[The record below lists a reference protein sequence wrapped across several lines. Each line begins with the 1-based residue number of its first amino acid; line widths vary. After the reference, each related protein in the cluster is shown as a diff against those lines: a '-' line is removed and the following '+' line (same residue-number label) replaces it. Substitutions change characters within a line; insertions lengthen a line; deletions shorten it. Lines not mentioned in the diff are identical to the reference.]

1 MASTCRWT
9 AAVARAYKMKNLSNY
24 VGGKLV
30 SSAAG
35 GWLEDF
41 EPATSEAY
49 ARIPDSHK
57 TDIDN
62 AVVAAQHAFPDWSAT
77 PAVERGTWLH
87 KLAIL
92 LERDLEKLAHAESLD
107 SGKPIALARSLDIPR
122 AVANL
127 RFFAA
132 AASQFAS
139 ESHAMESGAI
149 NYTLRSPLGV
159 VGCIS
164 PWNLPLYLFTW
175 KIAPALA
182 AGNCV
187 VAKPSEITPMTA
199 FLFSELCIEAGLPA
213 GVLNVVHGL
222 GPKAGTAL
230 VEHADVKAVSFTGGT
245 STGADIASRAA
256 PKFKKLSLELG
267 GKNPTIVFADC
278 DFEPSVSESVRAAFS
293 NQGEICLCGSRIL
306 VERSLYT
313 RFRDAFVAR
322 VQALRLGDPLDERTE
337 QGALVSEP
345 HLQKVLSHIEL
356 AKKESGTI
364 LCGGRRAQLD
374 GRCANGWFMEPT
386 VIENLPPD
394 CRTNQEEIFGPV
406 VTLIPFD
413 TEEQAVGYANG
424 TPYGLAAS
432 LWSQNTSRCH
442 RMAAKLEAGLIWVNC
457 WMLRDLRVPMG
468 GVKQSGTGRE
478 GGWEAMRFFT
488 EARNVCIKYA

>member
-1 MASTCRWT
+1 MEKLANYIDGQLAPAAS
-9 AAVARAYKMKNLSNY
+9 
-24 VGGKLV
+24 
-30 SSAAG
+30 G

-41 EPATSEAY
+41 EPATGQPY

-62 AVVAAQHAFPDWSAT
+62 AVAAAQRAFPKWSAT
-77 PAVERGTWLH
+77 SSAERGAWLH
-87 KLAIL
+87 KLAAL
-92 LERDLEKLAHAESLD
+92 VERDLEKLVHAESMD
-107 SGKPIALARSLDIPR
+107 SGKPVALARSLDVPR

-132 AASQFAS
+132 AATQFAS

-175 KIAPALA
+175 KLAPALA

-187 VAKPSEITPMTA
+187 VAKPSELTPMTA
-199 FLFSELCIEAGLPA
+199 YLFSELCIEAGLPA

-222 GPKAGTAL
+222 GPKAGALL
-230 VEHADVKAVSFTGGT
+230 VEHPEVKAISFTGGT
-245 STGADIASRAA
+245 KTGADIASRAA

-278 DFEPSVSESVRAAFS
+278 DFERTVSESVRAAFS

-306 VERSLYT
+306 VERGLYE
-313 RFRDAFVAR
+313 RFREAFIRR
-322 VQALRLGDPLDERTE
+322 VQELRLGDPSDEHTE
-337 QGALVSEP
+337 QGPLISEA
-345 HLQKVLSHIEL
+345 HLQKVLGYLDL
-356 AKKESGTI
+356 ARKEGGKF
-364 LCGGRRAQLD
+364 LCGGRRANPK
-374 GRCANGWFMEPT
+374 GRCATGWFVEPT

-413 TEEQAVGYANG
+413 TEEQAISWANS

-432 LWSQNTSRCH
+432 LWSENTSRCH
-442 RMAAKLEAGLIWVNC
+442 RVAAKLEAGLIWVNC

-488 EARNVCIKYA
+488 EARNVCIKYE

>member
-1 MASTCRWT
+1 MLKLANYIDGQLVT
-9 AAVARAYKMKNLSNY
+9 AAS
-24 VGGKLV
+24 
-30 SSAAG
+30 G
-35 GWLEDF
+35 GWLDDF
-41 EPATSEAY
+41 EPATGQVY

-57 TDIDN
+57 TDVDN
-62 AVVAAQHAFPDWSAT
+62 AVAAAKRAFPAWSAT
-77 PAVERGTWLH
+77 PAEARSQWLL
-87 KLAIL
+87 KLADL
-92 LERDLEKLAHAESLD
+92 VERDLEKLVRAESID
-107 SGKPIALARSLDIPR
+107 SGKPLALARRLDIPR

-132 AASQFAS
+132 AATQFAS

-199 FLFSELCIEAGLPA
+199 YLFSELCVEAGLPA
-213 GVLNVVHGL
+213 GVFNVVHGL
-222 GPKAGTAL
+222 GPKAGTVL
-230 VEHADVKAVSFTGGT
+230 VEHPDVKAISFTGGT
-245 STGADIASRAA
+245 KTGTDIAARAA

-278 DFEPSVSESVRAAFS
+278 DFESAVTESVRAAFS

-306 VERSLYT
+306 IERSLYP
-313 RFRDAFVAR
+313 RFRDAFVAN
-322 VQALRLGDPLDERTE
+322 VKTLQQADPLEERTE

-345 HLQKVLSHIEL
+345 HMQKVLGYIDL
-356 AKKESGTI
+356 AKKEGGRI
-364 LCGGRRAQLD
+364 LCGGKRTHLD
-374 GRCANGWFMEPT
+374 GRCKNGWFIEPT
-386 VIENLPPD
+386 VIDNLPAD
-394 CRTNQEEIFGPV
+394 CRVNQEEIFGPV

-413 TEEQAVGYANG
+413 HDDQAIAWANA

-432 LWSQNTSRCH
+432 LWSRDVSRCH
-442 RMAAKLEAGLIWVNC
+442 RLAARLEAGLIWVNC

-468 GVKQSGTGRE
+468 GVKQSGSGRE

-488 EARNVCIKYA
+488 EARNVCIRYE

>member
-1 MASTCRWT
+1 MQTI
-9 AAVARAYKMKNLSNY
+9 SNY
-24 VGGKLV
+24 IDGQLV
-30 SSAAG
+30 PAVSG

-41 EPATSEAY
+41 EPAAGQAY

-62 AVVAAQHAFPDWSAT
+62 AVAAARRTFPQWSAT
-77 PAVERGTWLH
+77 PAAERGEWLH
-87 KLAIL
+87 RLATL
-92 LERDLEKLAHAESLD
+92 VERDLEILARAESLD
-107 SGKPIALARSLDIPR
+107 SGKPLAVARSVDIPR
-122 AVANL
+122 AAANL

-175 KIAPALA
+175 KLAPALA

-187 VAKPSEITPMTA
+187 VAKPSELTPMTA
-199 FLFSELCIEAGLPA
+199 YLFSKLCIEAGLPA

-222 GPKAGTAL
+222 GPKAGALL
-230 VEHADVKAVSFTGGT
+230 VEHPEVKAISFTGGT
-245 STGADIASRAA
+245 KTGANIASHAA

-267 GKNPTIVFADC
+267 GKNPTLVFADC
-278 DFEPSVSESVRAAFS
+278 DFERTVAESLRAAFS
-293 NQGEICLCGSRIL
+293 NQGEICLCGSRIFI
-306 VERSLYT
+306 ERSLYA
-313 RFRDAFVAR
+313 RFRDEFVKRA
-322 VQALRLGDPLDERTE
+322 QALRLGDPLDEQTE

-345 HLQKVLSHIEL
+345 HLQKVLGYLDL
-356 AKKESGTI
+356 ARKEGGKV
-364 LCGGRRAQLD
+364 LCGGRRANLN
-374 GRCANGWFMEPT
+374 GRCAKGWFVEPT

-413 TEEQAVGYANG
+413 SEEQAIAWANG

-432 LWSQNTSRCH
+432 LWSRDVSRCH
-442 RMAAKLEAGLIWVNC
+442 RIAARLEAGLIWVNC

-488 EARNVCIKYA
+488 EARNVCIKYE

>member
-1 MASTCRWT
+1 MKDLANYIDGRLIPPAS
-9 AAVARAYKMKNLSNY
+9 S
-24 VGGKLV
+24 
-30 SSAAG
+30 
-35 GWLEDF
+35 GWLDVF
-41 EPATSEAY
+41 EPATGAIQ
-49 ARIPDSHK
+49 ARVPDSRK
-57 TDIDN
+57 DDIER
-62 AVVAAQHAFPDWSAT
+62 AVTAAWQAFPAWSST
-77 PAVERGTWLH
+77 PGLERGQWLLR
-87 KLAIL
+87 LADL
-92 LERDLEKLAHAESLD
+92 VERDLEKLAQAESMD
-107 SGKPIALARSLDIPR
+107 NGKPVSLARKVDIPR

-182 AGNCV
+182 CGNCV
-187 VAKPSEITPMTA
+187 VAKPSELTPMTA
-199 FLFSELCIEAGLPA
+199 YLFSELCMEAGLPP

-222 GPKAGTAL
+222 GPNAGTAL
-230 VEHADVKAVSFTGGT
+230 VEHPQVKAVSFTGGT
-245 STGADIASRAA
+245 RTGADIAARAA

-267 GKNPTIVFADC
+267 GKNPTLVFADC
-278 DFEPSVSESVRAAFS
+278 DFEPTVAETLRAAFL

-306 VERSLYT
+306 IERGLYA
-313 RFRDAFVAR
+313 RFRDEFVAR
-322 VQALRLGDPLDERTE
+322 VRALRQTDPMDENCE
-337 QGALVSEP
+337 QGALVSEA
-345 HLQKVLSHIEL
+345 HLQKVLGYIEL
-356 AKKESGTI
+356 ARKEGGKI
-364 LCGGRRAQLD
+364 LCGGGRAMVG
-374 GRCANGWFMEPT
+374 GRCANGWFVEPT
-386 VIENLPPD
+386 VIEGLAAE

-406 VTLIPFD
+406 VTLMPFD
-413 TEEQAVGYANG
+413 SEDQAVAYANG

-432 LWSQNTSRCH
+432 IWSQNTSRCH
-442 RMAAKLEAGLIWVNC
+442 RVAARLEAGLIWVNC

-468 GVKQSGTGRE
+468 GVKQSGNGRE

>member
-1 MASTCRWT
+1 MQ
-9 AAVARAYKMKNLSNY
+9 KLSNY
-24 VGGKLV
+24 IDSNLV
-30 SSAAG
+30 PAASG

-41 EPATSEAY
+41 EPATGEAY

-57 TDIDN
+57 TDVDN
-62 AVVAAQHAFPDWSAT
+62 AVAAAQRAFPKWSAT
-77 PAVERGTWLH
+77 PAAERGEWLHRLAALVERD
-87 KLAIL
+87 
-92 LERDLEKLAHAESLD
+92 EEKLARAESVD
-107 SGKPIALARSLDIPR
+107 SGKPVALARSVDIPR

-175 KIAPALA
+175 KLAPALA

-187 VAKPSEITPMTA
+187 VAKPSELTPMTA
-199 FLFSELCIEAGLPA
+199 HLFSELCIEAGLPA

-222 GPKAGTAL
+222 GPKAGVVL
-230 VEHADVKAVSFTGGT
+230 VEHPEVKAISFTGGT
-245 STGADIASRAA
+245 KTGADIASRVA

-267 GKNPTIVFADC
+267 GKNPTLVFADC
-278 DFEPSVSESVRAAFS
+278 DFEQTVAESLRAAFS

-306 VERSLYT
+306 VERSIYD
-313 RFRDAFVAR
+313 RFRGEFVKR
-322 VQALRLGDPLDERTE
+322 VQALRQGDPMDDQTE
-337 QGALVSEP
+337 QGAVVSEP
-345 HLQKVLSHIEL
+345 HLQKILGYIEL
-356 AKKESGTI
+356 AKKEGGKI
-364 LCGGRRAQLD
+364 LCGGRRANLN
-374 GRCANGWFMEPT
+374 GRCAKGWFVEPT

-413 TEEQAVGYANG
+413 TEDQAVAFANG

-432 LWSQNTSRCH
+432 LWSRDVSRCH
-442 RMAAKLEAGLIWVNC
+442 HVAAQLEAGLIWVNC

-468 GVKQSGTGRE
+468 GVKQSGSGRE

-488 EARNVCIKYA
+488 EAKNVCIKY

>member
-1 MASTCRWT
+1 MEKLANYIDGQLVPAAS
-9 AAVARAYKMKNLSNY
+9 
-24 VGGKLV
+24 
-30 SSAAG
+30 G

-41 EPATSEAY
+41 DPASGQAY

-62 AVVAAQHAFPDWSAT
+62 AVAAAQRAFPKWSAT
-77 PAVERGTWLH
+77 PAAERSAWLS
-87 KLAIL
+87 KLAAL
-92 LERDLEKLAHAESLD
+92 VERDLEKLVHAESVD
-107 SGKPIALARSLDIPR
+107 SGKPITLARSLDIPR

-132 AASQFAS
+132 AATQFAS

-175 KIAPALA
+175 KLAPALA

-187 VAKPSEITPMTA
+187 VAKPSELTPKTA
-199 FLFSELCIEAGLPA
+199 YLFSELCIEAGLPA

-222 GPKAGTAL
+222 GPKAGALL
-230 VEHADVKAVSFTGGT
+230 VEHPEVKAISFTGGT
-245 STGADIASRAA
+245 KTGADIASRAA

-267 GKNPTIVFADC
+267 GKNPTLVFADC
-278 DFEPSVSESVRAAFS
+278 DFGHTVSESVRAAFT
-293 NQGEICLCGSRIL
+293 NQGEICLCGSRIF
-306 VERSLYT
+306 VERSLYAQ
-313 RFRDAFVAR
+313 FRDEFVKR
-322 VQALRLGDPLDERTE
+322 VKALRLGDPSDERTE
-337 QGALVSEP
+337 QGPLISEA
-345 HLQKVLSHIEL
+345 HLQKVLGYLDL
-356 AKKESGTI
+356 ARKEGGKV
-364 LCGGRRAQLD
+364 LCGGRRANLN
-374 GRCANGWFMEPT
+374 GRCAKGWFVEPT
-386 VIENLPPD
+386 AIENLPPD

-413 TEEQAVGYANG
+413 TEEQAVTYANG

-432 LWSQNTSRCH
+432 LWSRDVSRCH
-442 RMAAKLEAGLIWVNC
+442 RIAARLEAGLIWVNC

-488 EARNVCIKYA
+488 EARNVCIKYE